1 MMITLRKLPVA
12 VAVAAG
18 IMSAQAM
25 AVDFHGYAR
34 SGIGW
39 TGSGGEQQCFQA
51 TGAGSKYRLGNEC
64 ETYAELKL
72 GQEVWKEGDKS
83 FYFDTNVAY
92 SVAQQND
99 WEATDPAFREA
110 NVQGKNLIEWLP
122 GSTIWAGKRFYQRHD
137 VHMIDFYYWDISGPG
152 AGIEN
157 IDLGFGKLSL
167 AATRSQEAGGSYT
180 FSSQNI
186 YDTSKDTANDVFD
199 VRLAGLQTNP
209 DGMLELGVDYGRA
222 NTTDDYRLA
231 DGASK
236 DGWMFTAEH
245 TQSMLKGYNKFVVQY
260 ATDAMTTQGKGVPQG
275 SYGATYSVTDDVTD
289 TTTHYVD
296 GNINNN
302 GKMWRLLDHGAIS
315 VTDNIDL
322 MYVGMFQKTDMD
334 NNLGTDWW
342 TVGIRPMYKW
352 TPIMST
358 LLEVGYDNVKSQQT
372 GDRNSQYKI
381 TLAQQWQAG
390 DSIWSR
396 PAIRVFATYAKWDE
410 NWGYIK
416 DGDKTLRYA
425 ASNNSGISTNSRGD
439 SDEWSFGAQM
449 EIWW

>member
-1 MMITLRKLPVA
+1 MITLRKVPLA
-12 VAVAAG
+12 VAIAAG
-18 IMSAQAM
+18 ILSAQAG
-25 AVDFHGYAR
+25 AVDFKGYAR

-51 TGAGSKYRLGNEC
+51 TGAQSKYRLGNEC

-92 SVAQQND
+92 SVSQQND
-99 WEATDPAFREA
+99 WESTSPAFREA

-167 AATRSQEAGGSYT
+167 AATRSSESGGSAT
-180 FSSQNI
+180 FAERDANGDRI
-186 YDTSKDTANDVFD
+186 YDNVVPNDVFD
-199 VRLAGLQTNP
+199 VRLAGLETNP
-209 DGMLELGVDYGRA
+209 GGTLELGVDYGHT
-222 NTTDDYRLA
+222 NIPDDYYLQP
-231 DGASK
+231 GASK
-236 DGWMFTAEH
+236 DGWLFTAEH
-245 TQSMLKGYNKFVVQY
+245 TQSMMKGFNKFVLQY
-260 ATDAMTTQGKGVPQG
+260 GTDSMTSNGKGIPQG
-275 SYGATYSVTDDVTD
+275 GSVDN
-289 TTTHYVD
+289 D
-296 GNINNN
+296 GS
-302 GKMWRLLDHGAIS
+302 MWRVLDHGAI
-315 VTDNIDL
+315 TLADRWDL
-322 MYVGMFQKTDMD
+322 MYVGMYQNIDRD
-334 NNLGTDWW
+334 NNNGTEWW
-342 TVGIRPMYKW
+342 TVGVRPMFKW

-358 LLEVGYDNVKSQQT
+358 LLEVGYDNVKSQRT
-372 GDRNSQYKI
+372 DEKNSQYKI

-410 NWGYIK
+410 KWGY
-416 DGDKTLRYA
+416 A
-425 ASNNSGISTNSRGD
+425 NNSDTGYTSGVAYSDTSAKTFSRGD
-439 SDEWSFGAQM
+439 NDEWTFGAQM

>member
-1 MMITLRKLPVA
+1 MMITLRKQVPLA
-12 VAVAAG
+12 IAVAAG
-18 IMSAQAM
+18 ILSAQAG
-25 AVDFHGYAR
+25 AVDFKGYAR

-51 TGAGSKYRLGNEC
+51 TGAQSKYRLGNEC

-92 SVAQQND
+92 SVSQQND
-99 WEATDPAFREA
+99 WESTSPAFREA

-167 AATRSQEAGGSYT
+167 AATRSSESGGSAT
-180 FSSQNI
+180 FADRDANGDRI
-186 YDTSKDTANDVFD
+186 YDNVVPNDVFD
-199 VRLAGLQTNP
+199 VRLAGLETNP
-209 DGMLELGVDYGRA
+209 GGTLELGVDYGHT
-222 NTTDDYRLA
+222 NIPDDYYLQP
-231 DGASK
+231 GASK
-236 DGWMFTAEH
+236 DGWLFTAEH
-245 TQSMLKGYNKFVVQY
+245 TQSMLKGFNKFVLQY
-260 ATDAMTTQGKGVPQG
+260 GTDSMTSNGKGIPQG
-275 SYGATYSVTDDVTD
+275 GSVDN
-289 TTTHYVD
+289 D
-296 GNINNN
+296 GS
-302 GKMWRLLDHGAIS
+302 MWRVLDHGAI
-315 VTDNIDL
+315 TLADRWDL
-322 MYVGMFQKTDMD
+322 MYVGMYQNIDRD
-334 NNLGTDWW
+334 NNNGTEWW
-342 TVGIRPMYKW
+342 TVGVRPMFKW

-358 LLEVGYDNVKSQQT
+358 LLEVGYDNVKSQKT
-372 GDRNSQYKI
+372 DEKNSQYKI

-410 NWGYIK
+410 KWGY
-416 DGDKTLRYA
+416 A
-425 ASNNSGISTNSRGD
+425 NNSDTGYTPGVAYSDTSAKTFSRGD
-439 SDEWSFGAQM
+439 DDEWTFGAQM

>member
-1 MMITLRKLPVA
+1 MMITLRKLPLA

-18 IMSAQAM
+18 VMSAQAM

-51 TGAGSKYRLGNEC
+51 TGAQSKYRLGNEC

-99 WEATDPAFREA
+99 WEATSPAFREA
-110 NVQGKNLIEWLP
+110 NVQGKNLIDWLP

-167 AATRSQEAGGSYT
+167 AATRSQEAGGSYA
-180 FSSQNI
+180 FSSDEV
-186 YDTSKDTANDVFD
+186 YDATKDTANDVFD
-199 VRLAGLQTNP
+199 VRLAGMEINP
-209 DGMLELGVDYGRA
+209 GGTLELGVDYGSA
-222 NTTDDYRLA
+222 NTTDGYDLA
-231 DGASK
+231 DGATK

-260 ATDAMTTQGKGVPQG
+260 ATDAMTSQGKGIPQG
-275 SYGATYSVTDDVTD
+275 SRSQDIF
-289 TTTHYVD
+289 
-296 GNINNN
+296 GNFDNDQDFLNNN
-302 GKMWRLLDHGAIS
+302 GSLTRILDHGAIS
-315 VTDNIDL
+315 LGDSWDL
-322 MYVGMFQKTDMD
+322 MYVAMYQNIDWD
-334 NNLGTDWW
+334 NDNGTEWY
-342 TVGIRPMYKW
+342 TVGVRPMYKW

-358 LLEVGYDNVKSQQT
+358 LLEVGYDSVKSQKTDDTNDQF
-372 GDRNSQYKI
+372 KI

-396 PAIRVFATYAKWDE
+396 PAIRLFATYAKWDE
-410 NWGYIK
+410 KWGY
-416 DGDKTLRYA
+416 DNGVAVSDT
-425 ASNNSGISTNSRGD
+425 STTTFSRGD
-439 SDEWSFGAQM
+439 DDEVTFGAQM

>member
-1 MMITLRKLPVA
+1 MMITLRKQVPLA
-12 VAVAAG
+12 IAVAAG
-18 IMSAQAM
+18 ILSAQAG
-25 AVDFHGYAR
+25 AVDFKGYAR

-39 TGSGGEQQCFQA
+39 TGSGGEQQCFA
-51 TGAGSKYRLGNEC
+51 TTGTGGTKYRLGNEC

-92 SVAQQND
+92 SVSQQND
-99 WEATDPAFREA
+99 WESTSPAFREA

-167 AATRSQEAGGSYT
+167 AATRSSEAGGSAT
-180 FSSQNI
+180 FADRDALGNRI
-186 YDTSKDTANDVFD
+186 YDNLVPNDVFD
-199 VRLAGLQTNP
+199 VRLAQMQVNEGGT
-209 DGMLELGVDYGRA
+209 LEFGVDYGHT
-222 NTTDDYRLA
+222 NIPDDYYLQP
-231 DGASK
+231 GASK

-245 TQSMLKGYNKFVVQY
+245 TQSMLKGFNKFVLQY
-260 ATDAMTTQGKGVPQG
+260 ATDSMTSNGKGRPEGG
-275 SYGATYSVTDDVTD
+275 S
-289 TTTHYVD
+289 
-296 GNINNN
+296 INNN
-302 GKMWRLLDHGAIS
+302 GDMWRVLDHGAIS
-315 VTDNIDL
+315 LGDSWDL
-322 MYVGMFQKTDMD
+322 MYVGMYQDINLD
-334 NNLGTDWW
+334 NNNGTKWW
-342 TVGIRPMYKW
+342 TVGVRPMYKW

-358 LLEVGYDNVKSQQT
+358 LLEVGYDNVKSQKT
-372 GDRNSQYKI
+372 DDTNSQYKI

-410 NWGYIK
+410 KWGYAN
-416 DGDKTLRYA
+416 GDSGAGYD
-425 ASNNSGISTNSRGD
+425 SGIAYSDTSAKTFSRGD
-439 SDEWSFGAQM
+439 SDEWTFGAQM

>member
-1 MMITLRKLPVA
+1 MMITLRKVPLA
-12 VAVAAG
+12 LAIAAG
-18 IMSAQAM
+18 IMSAQAG
-25 AVDFHGYAR
+25 AVDFKGYAR

-39 TGSGGEQQCFQA
+39 TGSGGEQQCFA
-51 TGAGSKYRLGNEC
+51 TTGTGGTKYRLGNEC

-92 SVAQQND
+92 SVSQQND
-99 WEATDPAFREA
+99 WESTSPAFREA

-167 AATRSQEAGGSYT
+167 AATRSSESGGSAT
-180 FSSQNI
+180 FADRDENGDRVYDNI
-186 YDTSKDTANDVFD
+186 VPNDVFD
-199 VRLAGLQTNP
+199 VRLAGLETNP
-209 DGMLELGVDYGRA
+209 GGTLELGVDYGHT
-222 NTTDDYRLA
+222 NIPDDYYLQP
-231 DGASK
+231 GASK
-236 DGWMFTAEH
+236 DGWLFTAEH
-245 TQSMLKGYNKFVVQY
+245 TQSMMKGFNKFVLQY
-260 ATDAMTTQGKGVPQG
+260 GTDSMTSNGKGIPQG
-275 SYGATYSVTDDVTD
+275 GSVDN
-289 TTTHYVD
+289 D
-296 GNINNN
+296 GS
-302 GKMWRLLDHGAIS
+302 MWRVLDHGAI
-315 VTDNIDL
+315 TLADRWDL
-322 MYVGMFQKTDMD
+322 MYVGMYQNIDRD
-334 NNLGTDWW
+334 NNNGTEWW
-342 TVGIRPMYKW
+342 TVGVRPMFKW

-358 LLEVGYDNVKSQQT
+358 LLEVGYDNVKSQRT
-372 GDRNSQYKI
+372 DEKNSQYKI

-410 NWGYIK
+410 KWGY
-416 DGDKTLRYA
+416 A
-425 ASNNSGISTNSRGD
+425 NNSDTGYTSGVAYSDTSAKTFSRGD
-439 SDEWSFGAQM
+439 NDEWTFGAQM

>member
-1 MMITLRKLPVA
+1 MMITLRKLPLA

-18 IMSAQAM
+18 VMSAQAL

-51 TGAGSKYRLGNEC
+51 TGAQSKYRLGNEC

-92 SVAQQND
+92 SVSQQND
-99 WEATDPAFREA
+99 WESTSPAFREA

-167 AATRSQEAGGSYT
+167 AATRSSESGGSGT
-180 FSSQNI
+180 FADRDEFGNRVYDNI
-186 YDTSKDTANDVFD
+186 VPNDVFD
-199 VRLAGLQTNP
+199 VRLAGLETNP
-209 DGMLELGVDYGRA
+209 GGTLELGVDYGHT
-222 NTTDDYRLA
+222 NIPDDYSLQP
-231 DGASK
+231 GASK
-236 DGWMFTAEH
+236 DGWMLTAEH
-245 TQSMLKGYNKFVVQY
+245 TQSMLKGFNKFVLQY
-260 ATDAMTTQGKGVPQG
+260 ATDSMTSSGKGVPQG
-275 SYGATYSVTDDVTD
+275 GS
-289 TTTHYVD
+289 
-296 GNINNN
+296 INND
-302 GKMWRLLDHGAIS
+302 GFGSMWRVLDHGAIS
-315 VTDNIDL
+315 LGDSWDL
-322 MYVGMFQKTDMD
+322 MYVGMYQDIDRD
-334 NNLGTDWW
+334 NNNGTQWW
-342 TVGIRPMYKW
+342 TVGVRPMYKW

-358 LLEVGYDNVKSQQT
+358 LMEIGYDNVKSQRT
-372 GDRNSQYKI
+372 SDRNSQYKV

-410 NWGYIK
+410 KWGYN
-416 DGDKTLRYA
+416 DSGVAYNDTSAKTF
-425 ASNNSGISTNSRGD
+425 SRGD
-439 SDEWSFGAQM
+439 SDEWTFGAQM

>member
-1 MMITLRKLPVA
+1 MMITLRKLPLA

-18 IMSAQAM
+18 VMSAQAL

-51 TGAGSKYRLGNEC
+51 TGAQSKYRLGNEC

-92 SVAQQND
+92 SVSQQND
-99 WEATDPAFREA
+99 WESTSPAFREA

-152 AGIEN
+152 AGLEN
-157 IDLGFGKLSL
+157 IDVGFGKLSL
-167 AATRSQEAGGSYT
+167 AATRSSESGGSAT
-180 FSSQNI
+180 FADRDALGNRVYDNI
-186 YDTSKDTANDVFD
+186 VPNDVFD
-199 VRLAGLQTNP
+199 VRLAQMEINP
-209 DGMLELGVDYGRA
+209 GGTLELGVDYGHT
-222 NTTDDYRLA
+222 NVPDNYYLQPD
-231 DGASK
+231 ASK

-245 TQSMLKGYNKFVVQY
+245 TQSILKGYNKFVLQY
-260 ATDAMTTQGKGVPQG
+260 ATDAMTSNGKGVPQG
-275 SYGATYSVTDDVTD
+275 GS
-289 TTTHYVD
+289 
-296 GNINNN
+296 INND
-302 GKMWRLLDHGAIS
+302 GSMWRVLDHGAVS
-315 VTDNIDL
+315 LADDWDM
-322 MYVGMFQKTDMD
+322 MYVAMYQDINLD
-334 NNLGTDWW
+334 NNNGTKWW
-342 TVGIRPMYKW
+342 TVGVRPMYKW

-358 LLEVGYDNVKSQQT
+358 LLEVGYDNVKSQKT
-372 GDRNSQYKI
+372 GDSNNQYKI

-396 PAIRVFATYAKWDE
+396 PAIRLFATYAKWDE
-410 NWGYIK
+410 KWGYAN
-416 DGDKTLRYA
+416 GDSGAGYTSGVAYNDTSAKTF
-425 ASNNSGISTNSRGD
+425 SRGD
-439 SDEWSFGAQM
+439 SDEWTFGAQM

>member
-64 ETYAELKL
+64 ETYAEIKL

-167 AATRSQEAGGSYT
+167 AATRSQEAGGSYIFT
-180 FSSQNI
+180 SN
-186 YDTSKDTANDVFD
+186 DTYSKFKDTANDVFD
-199 VRLAGLQTNP
+199 VRLAGLETNP
-209 DGMLELGVDYGRA
+209 DGVLELGVDYGRA
-222 NTTDDYRLA
+222 NTTDGYSFA
-231 DGASK
+231 DGATK

-260 ATDAMTTQGKGVPQG
+260 ATDAMTTQGKGLSQG
-275 SYGATYSVTDDVTD
+275 SFT
-289 TTTHYVD
+289 
-296 GNINNN
+296 GNEYDKDSEIGHVNNKINNN
-302 GKMWRLLDHGAIS
+302 GDMWRVLDHGAIS
-315 VTDNIDL
+315 LGEKVDL
-322 MYVGMFQKTDMD
+322 MYVGMYQNIDRD
-334 NNLGTDWW
+334 DGNGTKWW
-342 TVGIRPMYKW
+342 TVGVRPMYKW

-358 LLEVGYDNVKSQQT
+358 LMEVGYDNVKSQKT
-372 GDRNSQYKI
+372 GDTNNQYKI

-410 NWGYIK
+410 KWGYDNGIAYK
-416 DGDKTLRYA
+416 DTSTKTY
-425 ASNNSGISTNSRGD
+425 SRGD
-439 SDEWSFGAQM
+439 NDEWSFGAQM

>member
-1 MMITLRKLPVA
+1 MITLRKVPLA
-12 VAVAAG
+12 VAIAAG
-18 IMSAQAM
+18 ILSAQAG
-25 AVDFHGYAR
+25 AVDFKGYAR

-51 TGAGSKYRLGNEC
+51 TGAQSKYRLGNEC

-92 SVAQQND
+92 SV
-99 WEATDPAFREA
+99 
-110 NVQGKNLIEWLP
+110 
-122 GSTIWAGKRFYQRHD
+122 D

-167 AATRSQEAGGSYT
+167 AATRSQEAGGSYA

-186 YDTSKDTANDVFD
+186 YDRTKDTANDVFD
-199 VRLAGLQTNP
+199 VRLAGLETNP
-209 DGMLELGVDYGRA
+209 DGVLELGVDYGRA
-222 NTTDDYRLA
+222 NTTDGYDLA

-245 TQSMLKGYNKFVVQY
+245 TQSMLKGYNKFVLQY
-260 ATDAMTTQGKGVPQG
+260 AMDSMTTQGKGLSQG
-275 SYGATYSVTDDVTD
+275 SYGSSSFTITNPDG
-289 TTTHYVD
+289 TTTNYANDV
-296 GNINNN
+296 INNN
-302 GKMWRLLDHGAIS
+302 GSLWRILDHGAI
-315 VTDNIDL
+315 TLADKWDL
-322 MYVGMFQKTDMD
+322 MYVGMYQKLDMD
-334 NNLGTDWW
+334 DNQGSDWW
-342 TVGIRPMYKW
+342 TVGVRPMYKW

-358 LLEVGYDNVKSQQT
+358 LLEVGYDNVKSQET

-410 NWGYIK
+410 KWGYAK
-416 DGDKTLRYA
+416 NGNGDATRYA
-425 ASNNSGISTNSRGD
+425 ISDSTGNGRFSTSRGD
-439 SDEWSFGAQM
+439 DDEFSFGAQM

>member
-1 MMITLRKLPVA
+1 MMITLRKLPLA

-18 IMSAQAM
+18 VMSAQAL

-51 TGAGSKYRLGNEC
+51 TGAQSKYRLGNEC

-92 SVAQQND
+92 SVSQQND
-99 WEATDPAFREA
+99 WESTSPAFREA
-110 NVQGKNLIEWLP
+110 NVQGKNLIDWLP

-152 AGIEN
+152 AGLEN
-157 IDLGFGKLSL
+157 IDVGFGKLSL
-167 AATRSQEAGGSYT
+167 AATRSSESGGSAT
-180 FSSQNI
+180 FADRDALGNRVYDNI
-186 YDTSKDTANDVFD
+186 VPNDVFD
-199 VRLAGLQTNP
+199 VRLAQMEINP
-209 DGMLELGVDYGRA
+209 GGTLELGVDYGHT
-222 NTTDDYRLA
+222 NVPDNYYLQPD
-231 DGASK
+231 ASK

-245 TQSMLKGYNKFVVQY
+245 TQSILKGYNKFVLQY
-260 ATDAMTTQGKGVPQG
+260 ATDAMTSNGKGVPQG
-275 SYGATYSVTDDVTD
+275 GS
-289 TTTHYVD
+289 
-296 GNINNN
+296 INND
-302 GKMWRLLDHGAIS
+302 GSMWRVLDHGAVS
-315 VTDNIDL
+315 LADDWDM
-322 MYVGMFQKTDMD
+322 MYVAMSQDINLD
-334 NNLGTDWW
+334 NNNGTKWW
-342 TVGIRPMYKW
+342 TVGVRPMYKW

-358 LLEVGYDNVKSQQT
+358 LLEVGYDNVKSQKT
-372 GDRNSQYKI
+372 GDSNNQYKI

-396 PAIRVFATYAKWDE
+396 PAIRLFATYAKWDE
-410 NWGYIK
+410 KWGYAN
-416 DGDKTLRYA
+416 GDSGAGYTSGVAYNDTSAKTF
-425 ASNNSGISTNSRGD
+425 SRGD
-439 SDEWSFGAQM
+439 SDEWTFGAQM

>member
-1 MMITLRKLPVA
+1 MITLRKVPLA
-12 VAVAAG
+12 VAIAAG
-18 IMSAQAM
+18 ILSAQAG
-25 AVDFHGYAR
+25 AVDFKGYAR

-51 TGAGSKYRLGNEC
+51 TGAQSKYRLGNEC

-92 SVAQQND
+92 SVSQQND
-99 WEATDPAFREA
+99 WESTSPAFREA

-167 AATRSQEAGGSYT
+167 AATRSSESGGSGT
-180 FSSQNI
+180 FADRDQFGNRVYDNI
-186 YDTSKDTANDVFD
+186 VPNDVFD
-199 VRLAGLQTNP
+199 VRLAGLETNP
-209 DGMLELGVDYGRA
+209 GGTLELGVDYGHT
-222 NTTDDYRLA
+222 NIPDDYSLQP
-231 DGASK
+231 GASK
-236 DGWMFTAEH
+236 DGWMLTAEH
-245 TQSMLKGYNKFVVQY
+245 TQSMLKGFNKFVLQY
-260 ATDAMTTQGKGVPQG
+260 ATDSMTSSGKGVPQG
-275 SYGATYSVTDDVTD
+275 GS
-289 TTTHYVD
+289 
-296 GNINNN
+296 INND
-302 GKMWRLLDHGAIS
+302 GSMWRVLDHGAIS
-315 VTDNIDL
+315 LGDSWDL
-322 MYVGMFQKTDMD
+322 MYVGMYQDIDRD
-334 NNLGTDWW
+334 NNNGTQWW
-342 TVGIRPMYKW
+342 TVGVRPMYKW

-358 LLEVGYDNVKSQQT
+358 LMEIGYDNVKSQRT
-372 GDRNSQYKI
+372 SDRNSQYKV

-410 NWGYIK
+410 KWGYN
-416 DGDKTLRYA
+416 DSGVAYNDTSAKTF
-425 ASNNSGISTNSRGD
+425 SRGD
-439 SDEWSFGAQM
+439 SDEWTFGAQM

>member
-1 MMITLRKLPVA
+1 MMITLRKLPLA

-18 IMSAQAM
+18 IMSVQAM

-51 TGAGSKYRLGNEC
+51 TGAQSKYRLGNEC
-64 ETYAELKL
+64 ETYAEIKL

-99 WEATDPAFREA
+99 WEGTDPAFREA

-167 AATRSQEAGGSYT
+167 AASRSQEAGGSYA

-186 YDTSKDTANDVFD
+186 YDRTKDTANDVFD
-199 VRLAGLQTNP
+199 VRLAQLATNT

-222 NTTDDYRLA
+222 NTTDDYSLA

-260 ATDAMTTQGKGVPQG
+260 ATDSMTTQGKGLNQG
-275 SYGATYSVTDDVTD
+275 SYGSSTG
-289 TTTHYVD
+289 VD
-296 GNINNN
+296 NNGNKVANNFINNN
-302 GKMWRLLDHGAIS
+302 GSLVRILDHGAIS
-315 VTDNIDL
+315 LGDKWDL
-322 MYVGMFQKTDMD
+322 MYVGMYQNLDMD
-334 NNLGTDWW
+334 NDLGTEWY

-358 LLEVGYDNVKSQQT
+358 LMEVGYDNVKSQQT

-410 NWGYIK
+410 EWGYVK
-416 DGDKTLRYA
+416 NGNDVTKYA
-425 ASNNSGISTNSRGD
+425 AATNSGISTTSRGD

>member
-1 MMITLRKLPVA
+1 MMITLRKQVPLA
-12 VAVAAG
+12 IAVAAG
-18 IMSAQAM
+18 ILSAQAG
-25 AVDFHGYAR
+25 AVDFKGYAR

-51 TGAGSKYRLGNEC
+51 TGAQSKYRLGNEC

-92 SVAQQND
+92 SVSQQND
-99 WEATDPAFREA
+99 WESTSPAFREA

-167 AATRSQEAGGSYT
+167 AATRSSESGGSAT
-180 FSSQNI
+180 FADRHANGDRI
-186 YDTSKDTANDVFD
+186 YDNVVPNDVFD
-199 VRLAGLQTNP
+199 VRLAGLETNP
-209 DGMLELGVDYGRA
+209 GGTLELGVDYGHT
-222 NTTDDYRLA
+222 NIPDDYYLQP
-231 DGASK
+231 GASK
-236 DGWMFTAEH
+236 DGWLFTAEH
-245 TQSMLKGYNKFVVQY
+245 TQSMLKGFNKFVLQY
-260 ATDAMTTQGKGVPQG
+260 GTDSMTSNGKGIPQG
-275 SYGATYSVTDDVTD
+275 GSVDN
-289 TTTHYVD
+289 D
-296 GNINNN
+296 GS
-302 GKMWRLLDHGAIS
+302 MWRVLDHGAI
-315 VTDNIDL
+315 TLADRWDL
-322 MYVGMFQKTDMD
+322 MYVGMYQNIDRD
-334 NNLGTDWW
+334 NNNGTEWW
-342 TVGIRPMYKW
+342 TVGVRPMFKW

-358 LLEVGYDNVKSQQT
+358 LLEVGYDNVKSQKT
-372 GDRNSQYKI
+372 DEKNSQYKI

-410 NWGYIK
+410 KWGY
-416 DGDKTLRYA
+416 A
-425 ASNNSGISTNSRGD
+425 NNSDTGYTSGVAYSDTSAKTFSRGD
-439 SDEWSFGAQM
+439 DDEWTFGAQM